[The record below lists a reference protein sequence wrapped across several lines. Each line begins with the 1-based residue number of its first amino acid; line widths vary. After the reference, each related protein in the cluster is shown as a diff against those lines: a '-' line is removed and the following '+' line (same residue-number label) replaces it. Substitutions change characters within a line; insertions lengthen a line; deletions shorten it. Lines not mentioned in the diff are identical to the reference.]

1 MKIKAFLKS
10 KGFIV
15 GVLVFVALCILGVC
29 IYVSVDRSPVF
40 VPEGDASI
48 PSASAWSEVVPSSA
62 VSSENMPKDDPEAY
76 PKVIASDDNGTE
88 LDFAPVDSSTEPPP
102 APSAA
107 GDYNNPDAPPEY
119 SEEDTKPPPANNGP
133 APGATNGQGQ
143 IYDPVFGWITPGAG
157 NGVPVDNGGDP
168 DKQVGDM

>member
-1 MKIKAFLKS
+1 MKLKAFFKS

-15 GVLVFVALCILGVC
+15 GALVLVAVSILAVC
-29 IYVSVDRSPVF
+29 LYVGVDRSPAF
-40 VPEGDASI
+40 VPEGDTSI
-48 PSASAWSEVVPSSA
+48 APTSAWSEVDTSSP
-62 VSSENMPKDDPEAY
+62 VSSENLPKEDPEAF
-76 PKVIASDDNGTE
+76 PKVIASDESGTV
-88 LDFAPVDSSTEPPP
+88 LDFAPVDSSAEPPP

-119 SEEDTKPPPANNGP
+119 SEEDTTPPANNGP
-133 APGATNGQGQ
+133 APGATNGEGQ

-168 DKQVGDM
+168 DKQVGEM